1 MALLKSFPS
10 SQAEDFFAPLPQ
22 AITSCLRQA
31 PCIATEDG
39 DWVLPAEAVICKDA
53 SAARWQLLAQAT
65 SAGVAGAKYIHPDLT
80 ILHRSSALQSALGIK
95 SLDVDHYLQVLHSAH
110 AQGMLPGLGMQWCA
124 QMLACIYEMLAA
136 KEPQL
141 RSLHTHGMA
150 HTTGVQS
157 VCQQLQSLPVF
168 PLTSGAW
175 TCLGDDPDHPL
186 FQAGPHM
193 RSRAGAKMVT
203 ASTTHADRSER
214 QETGSTTGPLEAAL
228 ESCGLRVEDMQLRVL
243 AADFVQPAEKD
254 TDSLSQMLQASSQVL
269 GVKSITF
276 KDIIHSHILP
286 GFQSDQACE
295 LPPSLLVDICKHI
308 PQHNFTVLSEHY
320 AQSSCVDP
328 KHLRKLF
335 YQLGVTD
342 SIQAPKQTV
351 VLPTASKPT
360 SPWGAVDLGEAP
372 DGGWVIQDHSAEE
385 FEAIVESVLAAD
397 DESQAVRSMQFL
409 AEMLSSQWAAHL
421 SHWDITGHGRAGQA
435 RAGQGR
441 AGSMTCGALFND
453 VLDFCRDMSTCD
465 TTNLPLP
472 PSPTPN
478 APSFS

>member
-269 GVKSITF
+269 SHAMRHVTATSMSQKSCVILENYFKKEKRRLIFCNQHKAITYSQCI
-276 KDIIHSHILP
+276 KPAH
-286 GFQSDQACE
+286 
-295 LPPSLLVDICKHI
+295 
-308 PQHNFTVLSEHY
+308 TVLTNSHHIQLLMTQ
-320 AQSSCVDP
+320 AL
-328 KHLRKLF
+328 HKLM
-335 YQLGVTD
+335 
-342 SIQAPKQTV
+342 TV
-351 VLPTASKPT
+351 VIQQSLP
-360 SPWGAVDLGEAP
+360 
-372 DGGWVIQDHSAEE
+372 
-385 FEAIVESVLAAD
+385 
-397 DESQAVRSMQFL
+397 
-409 AEMLSSQWAAHL
+409 SSHT
-421 SHWDITGHGRAGQA
+421 HVH
-435 RAGQGR
+435 
-441 AGSMTCGALFND
+441 N
-453 VLDFCRDMSTCD
+453 
-465 TTNLPLP
+465 
-472 PSPTPN
+472 
-478 APSFS
+478 